1 MFVEGLTLYSQVYS
15 VSSILAWG
23 VLQLCLLES
32 PEPVWY
38 PYWGSWITGLVGEL
52 SIVLLSIEPEAT
64 APQRSIFE
72 FIELWLRYLR
82 LVILLLL
89 PVLFWVFRKRS
100 VEAGTGNA
108 DETAPLLGQPGANEE
123 YGAIVHIG
131 NSDDEDSRKEREF
144 QERAK
149 RRREEGG
156 WLEYA
161 KSFKVR
167 ILSHD
172 IEHLHGC

>member
-1 MFVEGLTLYSQVYS
+1 MNL
-15 VSSILAWG
+15 
-23 VLQLCLLES
+23 
-32 PEPVWY
+32 
-38 PYWGSWITGLVGEL
+38 
-52 SIVLLSIEPEAT
+52 EAT
-64 APQRSIFE
+64 APQRNIFE
-72 FIELWLRYLR
+72 FTELWLRYLR

-89 PVLFWVFRKRS
+89 PILFWVFRKRS
-100 VEAGTGNA
+100 VETKAGRM
-108 DETAPLLGQPGANEE
+108 DETAPLLGQPGTSEE

-144 QERAK
+144 QERARK
-149 RRREEGG
+149 RREEGG

-172 IEHLHGC
+172 IKRHGC

>member
-1 MFVEGLTLYSQVYS
+1 MLIGGLTLHSQVYS

-38 PYWGSWITGLVGEL
+38 PYWGSWIMGLVGEL
-52 SIVLLSIEPEAT
+52 SIILLSMKSEAT

-72 FIELWLRYLR
+72 STELWLWYLR

-89 PVLFWVFRKRS
+89 LILFWMFRKRS
-100 VEAGTGNA
+100 IETETSNTGEA
-108 DETAPLLGQPGANEE
+108 APLLGQPGTNEE

-144 QERAK
+144 QERARK
-149 RRREEGG
+149 RREEGG
-156 WLEYA
+156 WLQYA
-161 KSFKVR
+161 KSFKVC

-172 IEHLHGC
+172 KASS